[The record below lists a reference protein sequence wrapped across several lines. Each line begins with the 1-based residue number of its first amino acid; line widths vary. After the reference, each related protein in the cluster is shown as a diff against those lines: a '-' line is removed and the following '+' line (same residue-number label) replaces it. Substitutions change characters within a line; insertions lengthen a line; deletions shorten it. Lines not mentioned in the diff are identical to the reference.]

1 MNKKWLIILG
11 LILFMSSLKAQ
22 QLSNVYLN
30 QNGRASY
37 RISLNNIYIVISES
51 GKLKEIKTDAQGTI
65 VYSTSKR
72 VEQIGNTRI
81 GFNYQGWVNTIGPVS
96 VQYDYSGR
104 VDRVGNL
111 AIRYNYNGIV
121 QSIGT
126 QNIVYNADNSMDMF
140 DRYKITYNYNKQVQ
154 QVDNSN
160 GLILL
165 ELNYDK

>member
-1 MNKKWLIILG
+1 MNKKWLIIC
-11 LILFMSSLKAQ
+11 IMLFQSVFVGAQ

-30 QNGRASY
+30 QNGKASY
-37 RISLNNIYIVISES
+37 RITLGNIYIVISEA

-65 VYSTSKR
+65 VYSTTKR

-81 GFNYQGWVNTIGPVS
+81 GFNYQGWVNTIGSVS

-111 AIRYNYNGIV
+111 VIRYNYNGIV
-121 QSIGT
+121 QSIGN
-126 QNIVYNADNSMDMF
+126 QNITYNADNSMDMF